1 MLVAGGR
8 HTVLLRS
15 DGVAVA
21 FGLDDIGQCRIPAL
35 EAGVSYTQVA
45 AGRGYTVLL
54 RSDGAAVAFGLNEK
68 GQCMIPI
75 LGGGGADSDVRYIP
89 CAMATPPRRIFQ
101 AHFDHQADHVL
112 IRLINMS
119 GEEHCRLVVPA
130 TDRLVTVENKCIAAS
145 GIPTGMGVMLPSGE
159 LLRHVILRDPSANI
173 AKELEPV
180 RKKRRAGFQPSPRA
194 GPSRSDSKRNGL
206 PAKT

>member
-1 MLVAGGR
+1 MRKPFWCKFAAASRHSAPMPAAGGC
-8 HTVLLRS
+8 H
-15 DGVAVA
+15 
-21 FGLDDIGQCRIPAL
+21 
-35 EAGVSYTQVA
+35 
-45 AGRGYTVLL
+45 TVLL
-54 RSDGAAVAFGLNEK
+54 RSDGAAVAFGCDTE
-68 GQCMIPI
+68 GQCGIPI

-173 AKELEPV
+173 AKELESV
-180 RKKRRAGFQPSPRA
+180 RKKRRTGFHPSPRA

>member
-1 MLVAGGR
+1 MRKPFWCKFAAASRLSAPMPAAGGC
-8 HTVLLRS
+8 H
-15 DGVAVA
+15 
-21 FGLDDIGQCRIPAL
+21 
-35 EAGVSYTQVA
+35 
-45 AGRGYTVLL
+45 TVLL
-54 RSDGAAVAFGLNEK
+54 RSDGAAVAFGRDIY
-68 GQCMIPI
+68 GQCGIPI

-101 AHFDHQADHVL
+101 AHFDHQDDRVF

-145 GIPTGMGVMLPSGE
+145 GSPTGMGVLLPSGE

-173 AKELEPV
+173 AKELESV
-180 RKKRRAGFQPSPRA
+180 RKKRRVGFQPSPRA

>member
-1 MLVAGGR
+1 MCIR
-8 HTVLLRS
+8 DRCH
-15 DGVAVA
+15 
-21 FGLDDIGQCRIPAL
+21 
-35 EAGVSYTQVA
+35 
-45 AGRGYTVLL
+45 TVLL
-54 RSDGAAVAFGLNEK
+54 RSDGAAVAFGIDIF
-68 GQCMIPI
+68 GQCIIPT

-101 AHFDHQADHVL
+101 AHFAYQADHVL

-159 LLRHVILRDPSANI
+159 LLRHVILQDPSANI

-180 RKKRRAGFQPSPRA
+180 RTN
-194 GPSRSDSKRNGL
+194 D
-206 PAKT
+206 

>member
-1 MLVAGGR
+1 MPAAGGC
-8 HTVLLRS
+8 H
-15 DGVAVA
+15 
-21 FGLDDIGQCRIPAL
+21 
-35 EAGVSYTQVA
+35 
-45 AGRGYTVLL
+45 TVLL
-54 RSDGAAVAFGLNEK
+54 RSDGAAVAFGSNSD
-68 GQCMIPI
+68 GQCRIPELVAGVSYTQVAAGREHTVLLRSDGAAVALGDDYEGQCIIPI

-101 AHFDHQADHVL
+101 AHFDHQADRVF

-173 AKELEPV
+173 AKELEAV
-180 RKKRRAGFQPSPRA
+180 RTK
-194 GPSRSDSKRNGL
+194 
-206 PAKT
+206 